1 MVIWS
6 EFRLGQYW
14 DENHR
19 EDAYHVIQRNT
30 LYMMKK
36 HSIIIFVALMTT
48 LRNALVRLGI
58 QDTRKFCTA
67 CIAIGQ
73 MSAASQNRHM
83 RMKIACLSL
92 IINQCREQISNRFLY
107 WKHLGNSHAKERTG
121 LLFLNSWKPP
131 ECFGKIEMQRTLCDT
146 SVSCR

>member
-1 MVIWS
+1 
-6 EFRLGQYW
+6 
-14 DENHR
+14 
-19 EDAYHVIQRNT
+19 
-30 LYMMKK
+30 MKK

-73 MSAASQNRHM
+73 MLAASQNRHM

-92 IINQCREQISNRFLY
+92 IINQCCEQISNRFLY
-107 WKHLGNSHAKERTG
+107 
-121 LLFLNSWKPP
+121 
-131 ECFGKIEMQRTLCDT
+131 
-146 SVSCR
+146 

>member
-1 MVIWS
+1 
-6 EFRLGQYW
+6 
-14 DENHR
+14 
-19 EDAYHVIQRNT
+19 
-30 LYMMKK
+30 MKK

-48 LRNALVRLGI
+48 LRNALVPKVIVNEKKCRLGI

-92 IINQCREQISNRFLY
+92 IINQCCEQISNRFLY
-107 WKHLGNSHAKERTG
+107 
-121 LLFLNSWKPP
+121 
-131 ECFGKIEMQRTLCDT
+131 
-146 SVSCR
+146 